1 MQSFNPSASP
11 EPEPSPTPVDKS
23 VERRLN
29 VDQMMKLIDSILPF
43 EACLYYQVIP
53 LSVEDAYLN
62 LGMVNSEDTASMD
75 YVQRQVSYINCSV
88 IPWEISSDWHRE
100 MLSRYLSHAAKTK
113 KQTGRL
119 PLEHFNTHNLSE
131 TATYIVDSPEELYQE
146 ASSASAS
153 PSSTS
158 PSSQPAVGQP
168 PPEKSSS
175 DTRPQAQ
182 PPQPQPPL
190 QLELPET
197 NTNSLDEL
205 SRLPPPTLKGELL
218 KRVLTEGIG
227 RLFFERRKNGG
238 RVLWSKDGVVQA
250 ALENLSLDM
259 FQSLIN
265 EFKRLSHL
273 PLLTSDQPRQA
284 EIERWHNQ
292 QRVLIRFRVMPGKY
306 GEEATLQVLRGA
318 ALKFYQQQ
326 QISQMGHDALDVA
339 HNLQKRVSEIRERAR
354 QAIRL
359 EPMSASTL
367 TAISGLLKDIDG
379 QLEQLIHQQ
388 TDNARKPEGD
398 STIESPQGAD
408 EKPNP

>member
-1 MQSFNPSASP
+1 MDL
-11 EPEPSPTPVDKS
+11 V
-23 VERRLN
+23 
-29 VDQMMKLIDSILPF
+29 
-43 EACLYYQVIP
+43 Y
-53 LSVEDAYLN
+53 
-62 LGMVNSEDTASMD
+62 SMG

-88 IPWEISSDWHRE
+88 IPWPISSDWHRE

-131 TATYIVDSPEELYQE
+131 SATYIVDSPEELYHE
-146 ASSASAS
+146 ASAGAES
-153 PSSTS
+153 PSTPQLSQK
-158 PSSQPAVGQP
+158 PASQPPGEKAPISAPKSLAAQRSQP
-168 PPEKSSS
+168 Q
-175 DTRPQAQ
+175 R
-182 PPQPQPPL
+182 QPPL

-197 NTNSLDEL
+197 GSESLAEL
-205 SRLPPPTLKGELL
+205 SRLPPQTLTGELL

-227 RLFFERRKNGG
+227 RLFFERREDCG

-265 EFKRLSHL
+265 EFKRLTHL
-273 PLLTSDQPRQA
+273 PLLTSEQPRQA

-379 QLEQLIHQQ
+379 QLEQLIKQQ
-388 TDNARKPEGD
+388 TESARQTQGNA
-398 STIESPQGAD
+398 SIETAQQSE
-408 EKPNP
+408 EKSGQ